1 MIIKRHFA
9 PRRAGWRGGDL
20 HIQLRMGYGRA
31 SRVRRGDDLG
41 TAGFGRLRVVSS
53 HDVRSRSLSNLGR
66 VVHCWVARLG
76 RGRAGQESVSR
87 SESADPIPSRAWSGQ
102 RGDQ

>member
-20 HIQLRMGYGRA
+20 NLQLRMGYGRA
-31 SRVRRGDDLG
+31 SRVLRGDDLG
-41 TAGFGRLRVVSS
+41 TAGFGRLRGVSS

-66 VVHCWVARLG
+66 VVRCWIARLG
-76 RGRAGQESVSR
+76 RGRAGAFLVCVQKHHDTFLR
-87 SESADPIPSRAWSGQ
+87 LPLFARIIL
-102 RGDQ
+102 